1 MKPVRKAV
9 IPAGGFGTRLL
20 PATKVVP
27 KELLP
32 IVDKPLIQF
41 IVEEIVQA
49 GIEEVI
55 LITGREK
62 GSIEDHFDSFTELEL
77 FLEKK
82 NRHDLLDLVK
92 SLSNMVRIVSVRQP
106 YPMGLGHAILCAKT
120 LINDEPF
127 AVLLPD
133 DLIIAQTPCIA
144 QLIAAYEKYQKPV
157 VAVQRVPDH
166 DVSSYGVITPQQL
179 QTGVHLILDM
189 VEKPDPKD
197 APSNL
202 AVIGRYILPP
212 QLFSALE
219 KTPAGL
225 GGEIQLT
232 DALRSLLPT
241 IPFLGLEYE
250 GTRFDAGNRVG
261 FVKANLYLG
270 LRTPEIRE
278 ELRTFLKDLD
288 IASIIQ

>member
-1 MKPVRKAV
+1 MKKIRKAV

-32 IVDKPLIQF
+32 VVDKPLIQF
-41 IVEEIVQA
+41 IVEEIAQA

-62 GSIEDHFDSFTELEL
+62 GSIEDHFDSFMELEL

-82 NRHDLLDLVK
+82 NKPDLLHLVK
-92 SLSNMVRIVSVRQP
+92 ALSGMVRIVSIRQP

-120 LINDEPF
+120 LVNNEPF

-133 DLIIAQTPCIA
+133 DLIISRTPCIA
-144 QLIAAYEKYQKPV
+144 QLIDVYEKYQKPV
-157 VAVQRVPDH
+157 VAIQRVPEDE
-166 DVSSYGVITPQQL
+166 VSSYGIIEAQGL
-179 QTGVHLILDM
+179 ADGLHSILDL
-189 VEKPDPKD
+189 VEKPLPQD

-212 QLFSALE
+212 QLFSELE
-219 KTPAGL
+219 NTYAGV

-232 DALRSLLPT
+232 DALKALLST
-241 IPFLGLEYE
+241 TSILGLEYE
-250 GTRFDAGNRVG
+250 GKRFDAGNRAG
-261 FVKANLYLG
+261 FIKANLYLG
-270 LRTPEIRE
+270 LKNPDIRE
-278 ELRTFLKDLD
+278 ELLSFIKDLD
-288 IASIIQ
+288 ILETIK

>member
-1 MKPVRKAV
+1 MKRVRKAI

-20 PATKVVP
+20 PATKVIP
-27 KELLP
+27 KEMLP
-32 IVDKPLIQF
+32 VVDKPLVQF
-41 IVEEIVQA
+41 IVEEIAQA

-62 GSIEDHFDSFTELEL
+62 GSIEDHFDSFTELEM

-82 NRHDLLDLVK
+82 NKPDLLELVK
-92 SLSNMVRIVSVRQP
+92 SLSKMARIVSVRQP

-133 DLIIAQTPCIA
+133 DLIISRTPCIA
-144 QLIAAYEKYQKPV
+144 QLLSVYEEYRQPVIAI
-157 VAVQRVPDH
+157 QRVPH
-166 DVSSYGVITPQQL
+166 DETSSYGIIKPQTL
-179 QTGVHLILDM
+179 SDGLHAVLDL
-189 VEKPDPKD
+189 VEKPLKD

-212 QLFSALE
+212 ELFSHLE
-219 KTPAGL
+219 RTYAGV

-232 DALRSLLPT
+232 DALRTLLPT
-241 IPFLGLEYE
+241 TPLLGLEYE
-250 GTRFDAGNRVG
+250 GTRFDAGNRAG
-261 FVKANLYLG
+261 FIKANLFLG
-270 LRTPEIRE
+270 LQNPEIRE
-278 ELRTFLKDLD
+278 ELLSFIKDLD
-288 IASIIQ
+288 IDGTIK

>member
-1 MKPVRKAV
+1 MKRVRKAI

-41 IVEEIVQA
+41 IVEEIAQA

-82 NRHDLLDLVK
+82 NRPDLLQLVRSLSGLVK
-92 SLSNMVRIVSVRQP
+92 IVSVRQP
-106 YPMGLGHAILCAKT
+106 YPLGLGHAILCAKS
-120 LINDEPF
+120 LINNEPF

-144 QLIAAYEKYQKPV
+144 QLLAVHEKHQKPV
-157 VAVQRVPDH
+157 IAIQRVLPDET
-166 DVSSYGVITPQQL
+166 SSYGIIKPQTL
-179 QTGVHLILDM
+179 SDGLHLVLDL
-189 VEKPDPKD
+189 VEKPLLSN

-212 QLFSALE
+212 QIFSELE
-219 KTPAGL
+219 RTFAGV

-232 DALRSLLPT
+232 DALRALLPT
-241 IPFLGLEYE
+241 TPVLGLEYE
-250 GTRFDAGNRVG
+250 GTRFDAGNRAG
-261 FVKANLYLG
+261 FIKANLFLG
-270 LRTPEIRE
+270 LKNPEIRD
-278 ELRTFLKDLD
+278 ELLSFIKDLD
-288 IASIIQ
+288 IGGVIK

>member
-1 MKPVRKAV
+1 MKKVRKAI

-32 IVDKPLIQF
+32 VVDKPLIQF

-82 NRHDLLDLVK
+82 NRPDLLNLVK

-106 YPMGLGHAILCAKT
+106 YPMGLGHAILCAKS

-144 QLIAAYEKYQKPV
+144 QLMEAYENHSKPV
-157 VAVQRVPDH
+157 IAILQVPH
-166 DVSSYGVITPQQL
+166 EDVSSYGVIKPQGL
-179 QTGVHLILDM
+179 GGGLHLILDM
-189 VEKPDPKD
+189 VEKPDARH

-212 QLFSALE
+212 QIFDALE
-219 KTPAGL
+219 NTSAGI

-241 IPFLGLEYE
+241 MPFLGLEYE
-250 GTRFDAGNRVG
+250 GTRFDAGNRAG
-261 FVKANLYLG
+261 FIKANLYLG
-270 LRTPEIRE
+270 LKTPEIRE
-278 ELRTFLKDLD
+278 ELLSFLKDLD
-288 IASIIQ
+288 IAAAIK